1 MAQHPSRLS
10 VCARRCLARER
21 RAARQAE
28 VARAFIAAY
37 LDCRNAAEAARRLG
51 IAKKR
56 AAIAGHRLL
65 KKPAVVEAL
74 RAAGIEIDADR
85 AALHPNRRGAD
96 GLNPRQRRFV
106 AEYAVSC
113 NAHDA
118 ALRAGYAPRSAAT
131 LGSRQ
136 LRDPAVIAALA
147 KAGVTITYGMHPTD
161 QQRKPRPPFVKQR
174 LTARQQRFVAAYLEL
189 GNASEAARRAGL
201 TTRHLGAAGSKML
214 HDPAVA
220 AVIAAEQEKLM
231 ENGRL
236 TAARVLQEYMRIA
249 FANIRD
255 IMDWGP
261 DGVSL
266 RPKDATTEDQS
277 AAIGEFIV
285 TADGSGTITARVT
298 MQPKLEALNALA
310 RHLGIDGSKGVPL
323 PAPPWPSAEERA
335 ALRERLLG
343 PPPPAKDEKAKND

>member
-1 MAQHPSRLS
+1 MAYPRGRLT
-10 VCARRCLARER
+10 
-21 RAARQAE
+21 ARQ
-28 VARAFIAAY
+28 RAFVQHY
-37 LDCRNAAEAARRLG
+37 LDCRNASAAARRAG
-51 IAKKR
+51 YSEKGAGS
-56 AAIAGHRLL
+56 AGHRLL
-65 KKPAVVEAL
+65 RNTAVIAAL
-74 RAAGIEIDADR
+74 GDAGIAI
-85 AALHPNRRGAD
+85 AAPAGAVLHPNRRD
-96 GLNPRQRRFV
+96 EEGLNPRQRRFV
-106 AEYAVSC
+106 AAYCVSR
-113 NAHDA
+113 NAKDA
-118 ALRAGYAPRSAAT
+118 ALRAGYAPGSARE

-147 KAGVTITYGMHPTD
+147 KDGIAIAHGVHPAD
-161 QQRKPRPPFVKQR
+161 QQRKPRPPFVKR
-174 LTARQQRFVAAYLEL
+174 GLTARQQLFVAAYLEL
-189 GNASEAARRAGL
+189 GNAKEAARRAGFSV
-201 TTRHLGAAGSKML
+201 RHLRHAGARML
-214 HDPAVA
+214 RDPAVA
-220 AVIAAEQEKLM
+220 AVITAEQEKLM
-231 ENGRL
+231 ANGRL

-285 TADGSGTITARVT
+285 TADASGTITARVT

-343 PPPPAKDEKAKND
+343 PPPPAKGEKAKND